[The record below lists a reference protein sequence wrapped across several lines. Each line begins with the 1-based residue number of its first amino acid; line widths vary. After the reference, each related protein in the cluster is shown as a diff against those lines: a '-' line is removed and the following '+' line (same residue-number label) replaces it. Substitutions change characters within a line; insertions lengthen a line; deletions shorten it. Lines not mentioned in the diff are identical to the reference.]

1 MATSAYG
8 RSKYHA
14 PSAGCPLTVTLT
26 ACTNGLASVGFTLN
40 VTTIGSPTPYVTP
53 SPCNSEI

>member
-1 MATSAYG
+1 
-8 RSKYHA
+8 
-14 PSAGCPLTVTLT
+14 
-26 ACTNGLASVGFTLN
+26 LASVGFTLN